1 MAAHISA
8 WERFEDWL
16 ASEQLAMF
24 PLTHDKILKY
34 ALALDQKECGP
45 SVLPSFRTSV
55 KWVTSKLAIECP
67 DLAHP
72 ALLAVQAEIVKK
84 RNTTLKEAV
93 PIPIAAVACLELFVV
108 DPNEPDAARLFAWW
122 WLCMVFASLRFDDA
136 LHVKPQELVLT
147 DQGLFGIAWQTKVE
161 RRRRGTKFVVPHV
174 GFKDSAWLETGW
186 ELLLLENP
194 DRDYWMRD
202 LNSREEFRDAPAS
215 YPTINA
221 VAANARPNCRDPVH
235 ERQSRRDQ
243 CGVGPALR
251 SDSSFGQSDVA
262 RRCGSRR
269 PLHRGDRPPGELEE
283 PWSFGA

>member
-16 ASEQLAMF
+16 ASEQLAVF

-161 RRRRGTKFVVPHV
+161 RRRRGTKFVV
-174 GFKDSAWLETGW
+174 GLAR
-186 ELLLLENP
+186 
-194 DRDYWMRD
+194 DR
-202 LNSREEFRDAPAS
+202 LGVAP
-215 YPTINA
+215 P
-221 VAANARPNCRDPVH
+221 
-235 ERQSRRDQ
+235 
-243 CGVGPALR
+243 
-251 SDSSFGQSDVA
+251 
-262 RRCGSRR
+262 
-269 PLHRGDRPPGELEE
+269 
-283 PWSFGA
+283 